1 MCACGAN
8 GEKLLASSG
17 HKNRFTKRVP
27 QKHFSITHVFGLI
40 AFFKIRSLKFAGCF
54 SHRISFF
61 VLTYESHRTDP
72 AIVLEPLF
80 RMEERERLLGRQ
92 KYARVRRN
100 IRRMKR
106 ILRHFIFQVMSFE
119 KINSPLHVLT
129 KGNSWRFIPVV

>member
-1 MCACGAN
+1 MRACGAN

-17 HKNRFTKRVP
+17 HKNRFTKRVS

-61 VLTYESHRTDP
+61 MLTYESHRTDP

-80 RMEERERLLGRQ
+80 RIGRRRTLAGASKIRACPSQ
-92 KYARVRRN
+92 YPKDKKNPAALHFPSNVVR
-100 IRRMKR
+100 
-106 ILRHFIFQVMSFE
+106 
-119 KINSPLHVLT
+119 KINSPLHILT
-129 KGNSWRFIPVV
+129 K